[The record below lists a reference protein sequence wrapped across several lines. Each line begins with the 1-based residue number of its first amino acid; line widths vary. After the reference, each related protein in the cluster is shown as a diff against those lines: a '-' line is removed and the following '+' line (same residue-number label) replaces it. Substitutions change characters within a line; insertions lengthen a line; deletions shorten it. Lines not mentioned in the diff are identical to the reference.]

1 MEEGIQQLLQAE
13 HNHREDDQRGGSRT
27 GVQGGHRQNHE
38 VLHGWAGAQ
47 LTGLMV
53 SYPLPPVHLHTFPL
67 IIWNR
72 THETKP
78 TFIC

>member
-13 HNHREDDQRGGSRT
+13 HNHREGDQRGGSRT

-53 SYPLPPVHLHTFPL
+53 SYPLPLAHAQPPSPFTYVSYDNPEP
-67 IIWNR
+67 N
-72 THETKP
+72 P
-78 TFIC
+78 

>member
-53 SYPLPPVHLHTFPL
+53 SYPLPLAQPPSPFTYVSYDNPEP
-67 IIWNR
+67 N
-72 THETKP
+72 P
-78 TFIC
+78 